1 MEAVAWVRNS
11 QLARYTA
18 MAAAKL
24 EGSMAVPRME
34 VRVPVVL
41 EALARPPM
49 VAMTGPSGRA

>member
-1 MEAVAWVRNS
+1 
-11 QLARYTA
+11 